1 MNSVNLNCLFKDLIP
16 KHSHILRYRLGLQH
30 VNLEERDKV
39 QPWQHLSLFLQV
51 RGFGGSS
58 APRGQFC

>member
-30 VNLEERDKV
+30 VNLEERDMI
-39 QPWQHLSLFLQV
+39 QLMATSLTV
-51 RGFGGSS
+51 S
-58 APRGQFC
+58 AG